1 MLNSRRS
8 CPTGLA
14 CILNHRQER
23 MPLPLSLAPSISL
36 HLPLPLPHR
45 FYFSL
50 DSERTAGWKQRI
62 RKKNKGRQPKR
73 IQRQICGCPPAA
85 PKSKQQKS
93 VSEKDKF
100 NKTQTHWSGRS
111 GSRALPQSLSAL
123 TTFILTL
130 FQLPQPRDRSTCWA
144 ENTTPKVFYKIIF
157 KRSLKSE
164 KEKWE
169 EEIPGTRVL
178 CLLRIREKVRAQG
191 FPRSAPA
198 LRAREGPYSC
208 QSLDR
213 MATITPPPQGG
224 STAAYPH
231 GHCLIPGRQSG
242 LSLRKMWEA
251 IQPPSAIV
259 TNK

>member
-231 GHCLIPGRQSG
+231 GHCLIPGRQSS
-242 LSLRKMWEA
+242 LSLRKM
-251 IQPPSAIV
+251 
-259 TNK
+259 